1 MAGGT
6 QEEADRRKGRCCNAQ
21 ISRVHA
27 PRLFYSQATCCHQV
41 YLFPRGKSAFSLSF
55 PCLFPSSMITC
66 PETTVTCH
74 VVFRVPFYVLSSD
87 VSCNACPRCTR
98 NCQEPLFCALF
109 HRLPSI
115 PHFFS
120 IFNIMLIWLCGV
132 VENSGREWVLVCA
145 SHTNFQSC
153 NIHKH
158 SKKNQGACG
167 GKGLQPD
174 ATVTLELQLLI

>member
-27 PRLFYSQATCCHQV
+27 PRLFYSQATFCHQV

-66 PETTVTCH
+66 PETTVTYH

-87 VSCNACPRCTR
+87 VSCNACPGCTR

-120 IFNIMLIWLCGV
+120 ILCSSGYVVLSRTRAEDGCWCVLPTPTFSLVTYTNIPKKIK
-132 VENSGREWVLVCA
+132 GRVA
-145 SHTNFQSC
+145 
-153 NIHKH
+153 
-158 SKKNQGACG
+158 A
-167 GKGLQPD
+167 KGYSP
-174 ATVTLELQLLI
+174 TLP